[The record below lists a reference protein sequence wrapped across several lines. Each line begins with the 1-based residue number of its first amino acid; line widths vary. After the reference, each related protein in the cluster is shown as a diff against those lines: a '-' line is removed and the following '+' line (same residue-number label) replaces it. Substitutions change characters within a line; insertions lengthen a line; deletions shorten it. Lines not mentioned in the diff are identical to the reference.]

1 MRAGVDAM
9 LAKMV
14 AAGSSGVEWSLVTA
28 TLTRRVDVLD
38 KIFDGQDEVL
48 GAWRVAVERCAGA
61 ANARGDTARCVPS
74 VTQGGDVR
82 TIERRLKFDFYY
94 SNGSAG
100 FMAPGVSIACM
111 CHARGASLARRG
123 CVCPCV

>member
-1 MRAGVDAM
+1 MSDVPGGGAARLGDARALAAAADSLRRHEQRAGGWPEVAAMRAGVDAM

-14 AAGSSGVEWSLVTA
+14 AAGCVEWSLVTA

-38 KIFDGQDEVL
+38 EIFDGRDEVL

-61 ANARGDTARCVPS
+61 AERARGHRARCVPS

-82 TIERRLKFDFYY
+82 TI
-94 SNGSAG
+94 A
-100 FMAPGVSIACM
+100 
-111 CHARGASLARRG
+111 
-123 CVCPCV
+123 

>member
-38 KIFDGQDEVL
+38 KIFDGRDEVL

-61 ANARGDTARCVPS
+61 ANARGDTAHAAFLQSLREEMCG
-74 VTQGGDVR
+74 Q
-82 TIERRLKFDFYY
+82 
-94 SNGSAG
+94 SNGA
-100 FMAPGVSIACM
+100 
-111 CHARGASLARRG
+111 
-123 CVCPCV
+123 